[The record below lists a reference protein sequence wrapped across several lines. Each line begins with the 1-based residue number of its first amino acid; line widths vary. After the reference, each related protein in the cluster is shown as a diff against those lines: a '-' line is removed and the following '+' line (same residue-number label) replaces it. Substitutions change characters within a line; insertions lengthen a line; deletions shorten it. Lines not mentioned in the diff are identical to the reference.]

1 MRSDSYGPA
10 DGGNL
15 PEAAAPKNPPQPN
28 AAINYFNKIGAASL
42 VRKAGLGCFGEVSGP
57 SAKSH

>member
-15 PEAAAPKNPPQPN
+15 PDATAAKNPPQPN

-42 VRKAGLGCFGEVSGP
+42 VQKAGLG
-57 SAKSH
+57 

>member
-15 PEAAAPKNPPQPN
+15 PDAAASKNPPQPN
-28 AAINYFNKIGAASL
+28 ATINYFNKIGAVSL
-42 VRKAGLGCFGEVSGP
+42 AQKAGLG
-57 SAKSH
+57 